1 MLIYWRSANHVRI
14 RYDGQYRSD
23 EGKKMRYYEIN
34 QKGIDFIRDTL
45 IKYHKNQVRGTVL
58 AEYILDA
65 ANSANNGDSVA
76 VHEIGRLQAYDGQC
90 RAFNLDLDVFFD
102 CKEVE
107 D

>member
-1 MLIYWRSANHVRI
+1 M
-14 RYDGQYRSD
+14 
-23 EGKKMRYYEIN
+23 KYYTIN

-45 IKYHKNQVRGTVL
+45 IKYHKATVLSGLTL

-65 ANSANNGDSVA
+65 ENSANNGDSVA